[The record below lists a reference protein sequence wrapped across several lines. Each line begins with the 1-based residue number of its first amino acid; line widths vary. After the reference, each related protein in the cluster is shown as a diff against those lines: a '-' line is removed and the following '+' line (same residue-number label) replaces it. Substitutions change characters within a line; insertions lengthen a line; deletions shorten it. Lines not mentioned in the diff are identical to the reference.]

1 MQLYQFWWYGAYEG
15 ETGEPLAHEKVFSR
29 EDLAGFIKESNYMSS
44 IEKLEKFLIEEKG
57 FYKPNCIRVDADDP
71 LKD

>member
-29 EDLAGFIKESNYMSS
+29 EELAEMIKESNYNSS
-44 IEKLEKFLIEEKG
+44 IAELEEFLIRKKG
-57 FYKPNCIRVDADDP
+57 FYKPNCIRVDTDNP
-71 LKD
+71 LQV